1 MVDVG
6 LFGFGYCACFVAE
19 EEERNKKTSVCRC
32 TNYHTS
38 PPTLTPS
45 TMEPVDSNIDL
56 VRDESD
62 PIRGPIKCLD
72 LTEEILARFER
83 NDPDLVGLT
92 VQSKSWVQ
100 GAGSAFAQCKFL
112 KRLVIQINTETQW
125 VAELSAGIACNKT
138 IEELEL
144 VFDRSEGGVL
154 DIDAFRFLA
163 PFFRNNSNIHS
174 ISITIY
180 GYSPHSKLASLL
192 EAIGASHNLT
202 DLALHID
209 MDELGYTA
217 LANILQNPSC
227 KVRTLDLK
235 YSDICPKGMAIL
247 CNTLAKYNHTV
258 RSLDLS
264 EIDKRFAT
272 SHCFALSM
280 ILSHPLTSLKK
291 LLLAESNVGDVGM
304 SFLGDALAVN
314 NVLQYIDLS
323 FNPSITLKGWQ
334 AFSSCLRN
342 PHSALKELDIS
353 GCNID
358 DQSVATVATSLA
370 ESSSVKTL
378 DIASNVIGPAGVVTF
393 FNIVLKGKSV
403 LEELVLDSIEIH
415 DITEGDICEFL
426 RALCDESTIDS
437 IYTSN
442 HTFHTCEHLFDKMY
456 PHPSPGVSDK
466 ICTLL
471 DFNRNAD
478 KVEVARQKILDRH
491 FYGGSTGI
499 NSLASL
505 RETMLPHVIEWM
517 GRDELGY
524 AAMFEFVQRSPI
536 LFDISSVQA
545 TAGRKKRKK

>member
-1 MVDVG
+1 MPQSNNTTR
-6 LFGFGYCACFVAE
+6 FQ
-19 EEERNKKTSVCRC
+19 
-32 TNYHTS
+32 
-38 PPTLTPS
+38 
-45 TMEPVDSNIDL
+45 TMAMDGGNDDL

-62 PIRGPIKCLD
+62 SVREHILCPD
-72 LTEEILARFER
+72 LTEEILARFDR
-83 NDPDLVGLT
+83 NDPNLVGLT
-92 VQSKSWVQ
+92 VSTNSWIQ

-112 KRLVIQINTETQW
+112 KKLVININSETQW

-138 IEELEL
+138 IKELEL
-144 VFDRSEGGVL
+144 GFGKGDGGVL
-154 DIDAFRFLA
+154 DKGAFRFLA
-163 PFFRNNSNIHS
+163 PFFRNNSNIHR
-174 ISITIY
+174 ISITKH
-180 GYSPHSKLASLL
+180 GYSQLLKLATLL

-202 DLALHID
+202 DLALHLNL
-209 MDELGYTA
+209 DEMGCTA
-217 LANILQNPSC
+217 LANILRNPKC

-235 YSDICPKGMAIL
+235 CSNICPKGMAIL
-247 CNTLAKYNHTV
+247 CDTLAKYNHTV

-264 EIDKRFAT
+264 KINTRFVT

-280 ILSHPLTSLKK
+280 VLSHPMRSLKK
-291 LLLAESNVGDVGM
+291 LFLWESGVGDVGM

-314 NVLQYIDLS
+314 NMLQHIDLS
-323 FNPSITLKGWQ
+323 NNPSITLKGWQ

-370 ESSSVKTL
+370 ENSSVKTL
-378 DIASNVIGPAGVVTF
+378 DIASNEIGPAGVVTF

-403 LEELVLDSIEIH
+403 LEVLFLDSIEIH

-426 RALCDESTIDS
+426 RALCDESTIDRT
-437 IYTSN
+437 YTSN
-442 HTFHTCEHLFDKMY
+442 HTFHTCEHLFDKTY

-478 KVEVARQKILDRH
+478 KVEVARLKILDRH
-491 FYGGSTGI
+491 FYGGSMGI

-517 GRDELGY
+517 GRDKRGY

-536 LFDISSVQA
+536 LFDVSSVQA
-545 TAGRKKRKK
+545 TAGRKKRKI